1 MIWPIKMIGFVDGNV
16 CLIME
21 FVCFSVLY
29 VPSGTRRMLYRPDLP
44 TKWIQFDD
52 LLIEHSWR
60 LGEHISSFFSFFSF
74 FSLFFYNDPCWSIIP
89 LFITAAAT
97 AAAVI
102 SVNACYESL
111 WITSLNIFQSAI
123 HTHAH
128 TYNNLGMVFC
138 FHSPIYMF
146 RLICF
151 SVPMATN
158 RLGIR

>member
-60 LGEHISSFFSFFSF
+60 LGEHTSSFFSFFSF
-74 FSLFFYNDPCWSIIP
+74 FFPLFLQRSVLVYNTTLYNRSSNSSSRDFSKRMLWVSMNNFIEHFSVCNTHARTHIQQPWDGLLFSLADLHVSFDLFFC
-89 LFITAAAT
+89 
-97 AAAVI
+97 
-102 SVNACYESL
+102 
-111 WITSLNIFQSAI
+111 
-123 HTHAH
+123 
-128 TYNNLGMVFC
+128 
-138 FHSPIYMF
+138 
-146 RLICF
+146 
-151 SVPMATN
+151 TN
-158 RLGIR
+158 GYQPPWD